1 MNITKMMK
9 RKGRLAVLTASFVIL
24 ILFSGCERIKTAY
37 GNLINKDAG
46 AAGAPPEAAV
56 YAVNTTTAAQGPI
69 RNYLA
74 LSGDIVAA
82 STVDTFPEAAGKV
95 SRLYVSVG
103 DRVRKEDPVADVDP
117 SRPGMTY
124 VASVVKAPVSG
135 IVVALPA
142 QMGMTVST
150 GVSLA
155 RIAAGSA
162 LEIKL
167 YVAERFLSR
176 VGLRQPCDITLDAFP
191 GEMFQGIVTEMS
203 PVIDPASR
211 TMEVTIGVNNA
222 GSRLK
227 PGMFAKVKI
236 ITERKSN
243 IVKIPA
249 GAMVQRFGRTYVFV
263 VEPDPDN
270 PQDLRARERAVTPGI
285 LIDGVLEIERGLEAD
300 EEIVVRGQTLLEDGS
315 RINVVDRVPPISS
328 SQE

>member
-1 MNITKMMK
+1 MNRMNSKNGNVLK
-9 RKGRLAVLTASFVIL
+9 AVVLTAGFMIL

-37 GNLINKDAG
+37 EKLRSGGPGRAG
-46 AAGAPPEAAV
+46 PPEV
-56 YAVNTTTAAQGPI
+56 SIYAVNTSTAAQGPI
-69 RNYLA
+69 QDYLA

-82 STVDTFPEAAGKV
+82 STVDAFPETAGKV

-103 DRVRKEDPVADVDP
+103 SRVQKEDPIADVDP

-124 VASVVKAPVSG
+124 VASVVKAPIGGV
-135 IVVALPA
+135 VVAMPA
-142 QMGMTVST
+142 QLGMTVAP

-176 VGLRQPCDITLDAFP
+176 ISLRQPCEITLYAFP
-191 GEMFQGIVTEMS
+191 GEVFRGSVTEVS
-203 PVIDPASR
+203 PVVDPASR
-211 TMEVTIGVNNA
+211 TMEVTVGVSNA
-222 GSRLK
+222 GARLK

-243 IVKIPA
+243 IVRIPA

-270 PQDLRARERAVTPGI
+270 PGGFRARERGITPGI
-285 LIDGVLEIERGLEAD
+285 LIDGILEVAQGLAAD
-300 EEIVVRGQTLLEDGS
+300 EELVVRGQTLLEDGS
-315 RINVVDRVPPISS
+315 RINVIDRVPPIGSGG
-328 SQE
+328 E